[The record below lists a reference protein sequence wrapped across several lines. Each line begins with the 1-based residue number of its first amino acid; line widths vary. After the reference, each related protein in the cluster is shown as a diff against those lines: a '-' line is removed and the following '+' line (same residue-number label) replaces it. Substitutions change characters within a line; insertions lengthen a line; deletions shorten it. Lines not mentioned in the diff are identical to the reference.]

1 MSVPLAWPQVL
12 DFFGTPLVIEPS
24 PGQVS
29 GDAGLL
35 PARRL
40 VARIGL
46 ARAFA
51 EAVDGPRATG
61 LPGHSLS
68 ERARA
73 RVVGILSGC
82 QDRDGHGNRL
92 DSGAAQRS
100 GPGGKEQE
108 CRTSRASVGHTAA

>member
-1 MSVPLAWPQVL
+1 MSVPGAWPQVL

-35 PARRL
+35 PARQL
-40 VARIGL
+40 DPRIGL
-46 ARAFA
+46 TRAFA

-61 LPGHSLS
+61 LTEHSLS

-73 RVVGILSGC
+73 RVVGVFAGC

-92 DSGAAQRS
+92 DS
-100 GPGGKEQE
+100 
-108 CRTSRASVGHTAA
+108 